1 VNLPFFLAKR
11 IYTNNADKK
20 RVDRPAIRIAI
31 AGVAVGL
38 AVMLVSVSVVFG
50 FKHTIRNKVVGFGS
64 HIQVAN
70 FMTLQASEQYPI
82 QMGDS
87 MLKVLRAIPGVKHV
101 QRFAVK
107 QGILKTDKDFLGVA
121 FKGIAADYDTTFIHQ
136 NLVAGAIPHFSDTVG
151 KQQMIVSQ
159 AIADQL
165 NLKLG
170 DKVFAYFIDN
180 TGVKARR
187 FTIAAIYQT
196 NLSQFDKVTCFI
208 DLYTAVKLNAWE
220 TDQASGAELT
230 VNDFNLLNQTAARV
244 VEKVNRTIDS
254 YGETYSSQTIQ
265 EMNQQIFSWLDLL
278 DLNVWI
284 ILGLMLA
291 VAGVTMISGLLIIIL
306 ERTAMIGILKAIGA
320 RNTTIRRTF
329 LWFAVFTIGKGML
342 IGNLIGLGL
351 IVLQHYTGLVKLNP
365 ATYYVSTV
373 PVEFNLLVWLLLNV
387 ATLVISVFVLI
398 APSYLVSKINPAASR
413 RYEKRGVKG

>member
-1 VNLPFFLAKR
+1 MNLPFFLAKR

-20 RVDRPAIRIAI
+20 RVDRPAIRIAV

-151 KQQMIVSQ
+151 KQQMMVSQ

-265 EMNQQIFSWLDLL
+265 EMNPQIFSWLDLL

-342 IGNLIGLGL
+342 IGNLIALGL

-398 APSYLVSKINPAASR
+398 APSYLVSKINPAASM
-413 RYEKRGVKG
+413 RYE

>member
-1 VNLPFFLAKR
+1 MNLPFFLAKR

-20 RVDRPAIRIAI
+20 RVDRPAIRIAL

-136 NLVAGAIPHFSDTVG
+136 NLVAGTIPHFSDTVG
-151 KQQMIVSQ
+151 KQQMMVSQ

-265 EMNQQIFSWLDLL
+265 EMNPQIFSWLDLL

-373 PVEFNLLVWLLLNV
+373 PVEFNLFVWLLLNV

-398 APSYLVSKINPAASR
+398 APSYLVSKINPAATM
-413 RYEKRGVKG
+413 RYE

>member
-1 VNLPFFLAKR
+1 MNLPFFLAKR

-20 RVDRPAIRIAI
+20 RVDMPAIRIAI

-151 KQQMIVSQ
+151 KQQMMVSQ

-230 VNDFNLLNQTAARV
+230 VNDFNLLNQTAERV

-265 EMNQQIFSWLDLL
+265 EMNPQIFSWLDLI

-373 PVEFNLLVWLLLNV
+373 PVEFNLFVWLLLNV

-398 APSYLVSKINPAASR
+398 APSYLVSKINPAASM
-413 RYEKRGVKG
+413 RYE

>member
-1 VNLPFFLAKR
+1 MNLPFFLAKR

-151 KQQMIVSQ
+151 KQQMMVSQ

-170 DKVFAYFIDN
+170 DKVFAYFIDD

-254 YGETYSSQTIQ
+254 YGETYSSQSIQ
-265 EMNQQIFSWLDLL
+265 EMNPQIFSWLDLL

-342 IGNLIGLGL
+342 IGNLIALGL

-373 PVEFNLLVWLLLNV
+373 PVEFNLFVWLLLNV

-398 APSYLVSKINPAASR
+398 APSYLVSKINPAASM
-413 RYEKRGVKG
+413 RYE

>member
-1 VNLPFFLAKR
+1 MNLPFFLAKR
-11 IYTNNADKK
+11 IYTNNTDKT

-87 MLKVLRAIPGVKHV
+87 MLRVLRAIPGVRNV
-101 QRFAVK
+101 QRFAMK
-107 QGILKTDKDFLGVA
+107 QGILKTNNDFLGVA

-136 NLVAGAIPHFSDTVG
+136 HLVAGAIPHFSDSAG
-151 KQQMIVSQ
+151 KQQVVISQ

-187 FTIAAIYQT
+187 FTVAAIYQT
-196 NLSQFDKVTCFI
+196 NLSQYDKVTCFI
-208 DLYTAVKLNAWE
+208 DFYTAVKLNAWE

-230 VNDFNLLNQTAARV
+230 VKDFDRLSETAARV
-244 VEKVNRTIDS
+244 VNKVNRTIDR

-265 EMNQQIFSWLDLL
+265 EMNPQIFSWLDLL

-284 ILGLMLA
+284 ILGLMLS

-306 ERTAMIGILKAIGA
+306 ERTAMIGILKAVGA
-320 RNTTIRRTF
+320 RNVTIRRTF

-342 IGNLIGLGL
+342 IGNLIGIGL
-351 IVLQHYTGLVKLNP
+351 IALQHYTGLVKLNP

-373 PVEFNLLVWLLLNV
+373 PVELNLPVWLLLNV
-387 ATLVISVFVLI
+387 ATLLVSVFVLI
-398 APSYLVSKINPAASR
+398 APSYLVSKINPAASM
-413 RYEKRGVKG
+413 RYE

>member
-20 RVDRPAIRIAI
+20 RVDMPAIRIAI

-151 KQQMIVSQ
+151 KQQMMVSQ

-230 VNDFNLLNQTAARV
+230 VNDFNLLNQTAERV

-265 EMNQQIFSWLDLL
+265 EMNPQIFSWLDLI

-373 PVEFNLLVWLLLNV
+373 PVEFNLFVWLLLNV

-398 APSYLVSKINPAASR
+398 APSYLVSKINPAASM
-413 RYEKRGVKG
+413 RYE

>member
-1 VNLPFFLAKR
+1 MNLPFFLAKR

-20 RVDRPAIRIAI
+20 RVDMPAIRIAI

-230 VNDFNLLNQTAARV
+230 VNDFNLLNQTAERV

-265 EMNQQIFSWLDLL
+265 EMNPQIFSWLDLL

-398 APSYLVSKINPAASR
+398 APSYLVSKINPAASM
-413 RYEKRGVKG
+413 RYE

>member
-1 VNLPFFLAKR
+1 MNLPFFLAKR
-11 IYTNNADKK
+11 IYTNNTDKT

-87 MLKVLRAIPGVKHV
+87 MLRVLRAIPGVRNV
-101 QRFAVK
+101 QRFAMK
-107 QGILKTDKDFLGVA
+107 QGILKTNNDFLGVA

-136 NLVAGAIPHFSDTVG
+136 NLVAGAIPHFSDSAG
-151 KQQMIVSQ
+151 KQQVVISQ

-187 FTIAAIYQT
+187 FSVAAIYQT
-196 NLSQFDKVTCFI
+196 NLSQYDKVTCFI

-230 VNDFNLLNQTAARV
+230 VDDFDRLDDTAARV
-244 VEKVNRTIDS
+244 VNKVNRTIDR

-265 EMNQQIFSWLDLL
+265 EMNPQIFSWLDLL

-284 ILGLMLA
+284 ILGLMLS

-306 ERTAMIGILKAIGA
+306 ERTAMIGILKAVGA
-320 RNTTIRRTF
+320 RNVTIRRTF

-342 IGNLIGLGL
+342 IGNLIGMGL
-351 IVLQHYTGLVKLNP
+351 IALQHYTGLVKLNP

-387 ATLVISVFVLI
+387 ATLLISVFVLI
-398 APSYLVSKINPAASR
+398 APSYLVSKINPATSM
-413 RYEKRGVKG
+413 RYE

>member
-1 VNLPFFLAKR
+1 MNLPFFLAKR
-11 IYTNNADKK
+11 IYTNNTDKT

-87 MLKVLRAIPGVKHV
+87 MLRVLRAIPGVRNV
-101 QRFAVK
+101 QRFAMK
-107 QGILKTDKDFLGVA
+107 QGILKTNNDFLGVA

-136 NLVAGAIPHFSDTVG
+136 NLVAGAIPHFSDSAG
-151 KQQMIVSQ
+151 KQQVVISQ

-187 FTIAAIYQT
+187 FTVAAIYQT
-196 NLSQFDKVTCFI
+196 NLSQYDKVTCFI

-230 VNDFNLLNQTAARV
+230 VKDFDRLSETAARV
-244 VEKVNRTIDS
+244 VNKVNRTIDR

-265 EMNQQIFSWLDLL
+265 EMNPQIFSWLDLL

-284 ILGLMLA
+284 ILGLMLS

-306 ERTAMIGILKAIGA
+306 ERTAMIGILKAVGA
-320 RNTTIRRTF
+320 RNVTIRRTF

-342 IGNLIGLGL
+342 IGNLIGIGL
-351 IVLQHYTGLVKLNP
+351 IALQHYTGLVKLNP
-365 ATYYVSTV
+365 ATYYVNTV
-373 PVEFNLLVWLLLNV
+373 PVEFNLPVWLLLNV
-387 ATLVISVFVLI
+387 ATLLVSVFVLI
-398 APSYLVSKINPAASR
+398 APSYLVSKINPAASM
-413 RYEKRGVKG
+413 RYE